1 MKEKNST
8 REKLFRILLTE
19 YGRIVNRELGKKEET
34 LNQILAEGI
43 SYREFLNN
51 EIQNIH
57 DAIGEIHPGDSL
69 IERIYNKRVNDGKFD
84 DYTSKNLLLSIRNR
98 FELVLYPDKT
108 EHFEKALSHIQKIPW
123 YDHEFTIR
131 ENYFKEEFVS
141 VIENDPDKNFIENA
155 LIILERQSFEFVSK
169 INEITIKR
177 LSESLEEEKRLR
189 TEISR
194 ELQMAQKIQLS
205 LLPQSFP
212 ARIGLEIYSKYLPV
226 ASVGGDFFDFGIMPE
241 RNGKP
246 SNKIGFIIADVSG
259 HGVPAAFIALMAKI
273 AWQHGLDHYENPS
286 EILRY
291 LNSQLLEKTA
301 GNFIT
306 AFLGVFDSRDNSLHF
321 SNGGHIP
328 SVLLRGDEN
337 PVLLEGRGKI
347 LGLFPEVSLDEK
359 KISMNSGDRFIFYT
373 DGLLE
378 ARNPDKELL
387 GQDRMLD
394 IFYSGKK
401 LKGNDFCDHV
411 IRSVQKFSGT
421 KTPEDDMTLVVVD
434 SA

>member
-1 MKEKNST
+1 MKEKNPT

-19 YGRIVNRELGKKEET
+19 YGRIVYRELNKKEDT

-43 SYREFLNN
+43 SYREFLKN
-51 EIQNIH
+51 EIKNIQ
-57 DAIGEIHPGDSL
+57 DAIGEIHPGESL
-69 IERIYNKRVNDGKFD
+69 IEKIYKKRVNDGKFD

-98 FELVLYPDKT
+98 FELVLFPDKT

-155 LIILERQSFEFVSK
+155 MIILERQSFEFVSK

-241 RNGKP
+241 RNGTP

-291 LNSQLLEKTA
+291 LNSQLLDKTA

-306 AFLGVFDSRDNSLHF
+306 AFLGVFDSVDNSLHF

-328 SVLLRGDEN
+328 SVLLRAEES
-337 PVLLEGRGKI
+337 PVILEGRGKI
-347 LGLFPEVSLDEK
+347 LGLFPEVSLEEK

-387 GQDRMLD
+387 GQDRMLE

-401 LKGNDFCDHV
+401 LKGNEFCDHV
-411 IRSVQKFSGT
+411 IRSVLKFSGNQ
-421 KTPEDDMTLVVVD
+421 TPEDDMTLVVVD